1 MNLNNHCY
9 HNEEGLLKV
18 DVMSETCKKFRS
30 QQLITSTS
38 SNGILFF
45 ENHLKLCGLH
55 FSVRDMDAGDIFF
68 FRAILNL
75 TPAKSVTQRPL
86 SSKTNAQ

>member
-18 DVMSETCKKFRS
+18 DVMSETRNAKFRS

-38 SNGILFF
+38 SNGVLFF

-55 FSVRDMDAGDIFF
+55 FSVRDTGAGGIFF
-68 FRAILNL
+68 QSHPESDTGKNRDTA
-75 TPAKSVTQRPL
+75 PL
-86 SSKTNAQ
+86 V